1 MSESVTTPAAE
12 ASDGAATSAGGAV
25 AVTGGAGSGVA
36 DGAASGS
43 AASGSAADVAT
54 AAGPVA
60 IPAASCVLITGGS
73 RGLGLELVRDT
84 LRRGAKIATFSRS
97 ITPELQALADE
108 SDGRLFI
115 GAADI
120 TDEAAVKAF
129 IKAASAELGPI
140 DSLVNN
146 AAIGQDSMH
155 LHTSPER
162 IAQIVS
168 TNLTA
173 PLVLT
178 RAFLRH
184 AMAKA
189 GRGRIVMI
197 TSVCA
202 QRGYSGLV
210 AYSATK
216 GGLDSAMRT
225 LAREMHGRF
234 MVNSVAP
241 GFFASEMSS
250 VLGTEQLS
258 TISRRTPSGRLVTP
272 ENIAPVVGSLLFDN
286 TNLNGQVITIDG
298 GGSI

>member
-1 MSESVTTPAAE
+1 MSDTTTTP
-12 ASDGAATSAGGAV
+12 
-25 AVTGGAGSGVA
+25 
-36 DGAASGS
+36 
-43 AASGSAADVAT
+43 
-54 AAGPVA
+54 
-60 IPAASCVLITGGS
+60 IPAASCVLITGGTK
-73 RGLGLELVRDT
+73 GLGLELVRDT
-84 LRRGAKIATFSRS
+84 LEHGAKVATFSRS
-97 ITPELQALADE
+97 LTPEIEELQAQHPDA
-108 SDGRLFI
+108 LFT
-115 GAADI
+115 AALDI
-120 TDEAAVKAF
+120 NDQAGVKQF
-129 IKAASAELGPI
+129 IKDASAKLGPI

-146 AAIGQDSMH
+146 AAMGQDSMH
-155 LHTSPER
+155 LHTSPEK
-162 IAQIVS
+162 IAQIVQ

-178 RAFLRH
+178 RQFIRH
-184 AMAKA
+184 AMSKV
-189 GRGRIVMI
+189 GRGRIIMV
-197 TSVCA
+197 TSICA

-234 MVNSVAP
+234 LVNSVAP

-272 ENIAPVVGSLLFDN
+272 GNIAPVVRSLLFDD
-286 TNLNGQVITIDG
+286 TNLNGQVIVIDG